1 MINGNN
7 PFPAVPFVPGL
18 SPVEQEHINPFQG
31 AQITSHTDQTQIHPL
46 GLPDYSDVKELIPD
60 TDTDTPLGTLQHV

>member
-18 SPVEQEHINPFQG
+18 SPVEQEHNPFQG